1 LIEVAFEDSCSG
13 LKQQVRTAR
22 GPVRRLDPPQDQNPE
37 RFKEERSDLAARL
50 DDLARDVGERL
61 AE

>member
-1 LIEVAFEDSCSG
+1 
-13 LKQQVRTAR
+13 
-22 GPVRRLDPPQDQNPE
+22 VRRLNPPQYQNPE
-37 RFKEERSDLAARL
+37 RFNEERGDLAARL